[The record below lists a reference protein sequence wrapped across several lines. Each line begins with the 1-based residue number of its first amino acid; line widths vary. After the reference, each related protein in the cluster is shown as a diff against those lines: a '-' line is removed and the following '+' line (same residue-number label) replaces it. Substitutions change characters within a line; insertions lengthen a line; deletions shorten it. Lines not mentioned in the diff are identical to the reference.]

1 MLARI
6 GVHFD
11 GSVAGG
17 HLHIDIDLDDFARLW
32 RGDASQPGKTQTL
45 QGAGERGN
53 RAVGRSQTI
62 GPPNAEARPPAG
74 FVQLDEP

>member
-1 MLARI
+1 
-6 GVHFD
+6 
-11 GSVAGG
+11 VATHHNVENTDSSRGG
-17 HLHIDIDLDDFARLW
+17 GTW
-32 RGDASQPGKTQTL
+32 
-45 QGAGERGN
+45 N